1 MGSDTMN
8 ELIVLIDF
16 ETDKGEVRGIVA
28 DLGSDLFR
36 IADHIRMTSKTVGK
50 FLGAFVL
57 AIDREE
63 PSQPY
68 IPPNKF
74 AMTYGKDKAIN
85 HPQLGKVWT
94 TLVAH
99 FPAGGFDEEE

>member
-1 MGSDTMN
+1 MGSDIMN
-8 ELIVLIDF
+8 EMIVLIDF
-16 ETDKGEVRGIVA
+16 ETEKGETRGIVA
-28 DLGSDLFR
+28 DLGSDLFQ

-57 AIDREE
+57 AVSKEE
-63 PSQPY
+63 PAEPY
-68 IPPNKF
+68 IPPNGF
-74 AMTYGKDKAIN
+74 AMTYGDDKAIN